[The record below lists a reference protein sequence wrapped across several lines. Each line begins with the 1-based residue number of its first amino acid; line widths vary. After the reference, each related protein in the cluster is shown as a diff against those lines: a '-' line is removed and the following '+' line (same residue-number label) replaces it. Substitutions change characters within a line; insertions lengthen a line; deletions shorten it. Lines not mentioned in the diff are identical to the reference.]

1 MLYSGTILA
10 VNNIVGY
17 FAQLKLNK
25 LAYYAINAYFYGCI
39 LGRLAGF
46 ARDLHANLRSQYKGH
61 SIKIIRPQKWIYLRC
76 SVTMKIAPNLSP
88 AKRAPKF
95 EDGSSLRIP
104 SLQILNQDGSVI
116 AGATVPDL
124 SRAQATKIYSDM
136 LYIRMLDERMQSA
149 QRQGRLSFYMTCTGE
164 EASVAGTIAAFQP
177 QDMAMAQYREHLV
190 LRYRGFTTAQF
201 MNQLFGNLDDLG
213 KGRQMPVHYG
223 SRELNI
229 MTISSPLATQIPQ
242 ASGYAY
248 GQKLKGKDACTLCY
262 FGEGAASEGDFH
274 AGLNMAAVLNC
285 PVVFVVRN
293 NGYAISTSCAEQ
305 FATDGI
311 APRGPGYG
319 IKTIR
324 VDGNDILAVYA
335 ASVEARRIATQEQR
349 PVFIETMSYR
359 LGAHSTSDDPSGYR
373 SKQEEQIWRDKDPI
387 QRMKNWLIAQRWWT
401 EESDTD
407 LQKSYRTEI
416 LAELKLAE
424 QRDKPPLGDLITDVY
439 KSVPTHLLEQF
450 QELETHIAKYP
461 DHYSV

>member
-1 MLYSGTILA
+1 MKSA
-10 VNNIVGY
+10 
-17 FAQLKLNK
+17 A
-25 LAYYAINAYFYGCI
+25 
-39 LGRLAGF
+39 
-46 ARDLHANLRSQYKGH
+46 
-61 SIKIIRPQKWIYLRC
+61 KI
-76 SVTMKIAPNLSP
+76 SP
-88 AKRAPKF
+88 AKRAPDF
-95 EDGSSLRIP
+95 QDGSALRIP

-124 SRAQATKIYSDM
+124 SRDQAIKIYSDM
-136 LYIRMLDERMQSA
+136 LYTRMLDERMQGA
-149 QRQGRLSFYMTCTGE
+149 QRQGRLSFYLTCTGE
-164 EASVAGTIAAFQP
+164 EAAVAGTIAAFQA
-177 QDMAMAQYREHLV
+177 QDMVMAQYREQLA

-201 MNQLFGNLDDLG
+201 MNQLFSNVEDLG
-213 KGRQMPVHYG
+213 KGRMMPVHYG

-242 ASGYAY
+242 AAGYAY

-274 AGLNMAAVLNC
+274 AGLNMAAVLNS

-293 NGYAISTSCAEQ
+293 NGYAISTPCSEQ
-305 FATDGI
+305 FAGDGI
-311 APRGPGYG
+311 APRGLGYG

-349 PVFIETMSYR
+349 PVLIETMTYR

-373 SKQEEQIWRDKDPI
+373 SKQEEQTWRDKDPI
-387 QRMKNWLIAQRWWT
+387 QRMKSWLIAQRWWN
-401 EESDTD
+401 EALDSD

-424 QRDKPPLGDLITDVY
+424 QRDKPPLRDMITDVY
-439 KSVPTHLLEQF
+439 KTVPSHLLEQF
-450 QELETHIAKYP
+450 EQLEAHIAKYP
-461 DHYSV
+461 DRYSA